1 MLPRVKNFH
10 MRGTFMNAKQI
21 LTSIFKLADEKI
33 NSNIF
38 REKYRIGKSFSR
50 NRSLSF
56 SNLMYF
62 ILQSTHKSISIN
74 YSQLIE
80 NLSPMTLSFESK
92 QAISKARQGISSCI
106 YFRTL

>member
-1 MLPRVKNFH
+1 MLPRVKNFYT
-10 MRGTFMNAKQI
+10 RGTFMNAEQI

-56 SNLMYF
+56 SNLMYLYYSTLF
-62 ILQSTHKSISIN
+62 SHKKVFFSYFLLILLSSGCILAESLENFCCLIVKGSKS
-74 YSQLIE
+74 
-80 NLSPMTLSFESK
+80 K
-92 QAISKARQGISSCI
+92 
-106 YFRTL
+106 